1 MIDKLVRAGK
11 GTTAEFTS
19 NGTGMKNTTSKI
31 NKTTIQRETAT
42 EHNFRRL
49 SETKSSVLYSFFN
62 TIKSMRVPS
71 DLAATSP
78 QNIFL

>member
-49 SETKSSVLYSFFN
+49 KALYCTVFFN
-62 TIKSMRVPS
+62 TINSMGVPS